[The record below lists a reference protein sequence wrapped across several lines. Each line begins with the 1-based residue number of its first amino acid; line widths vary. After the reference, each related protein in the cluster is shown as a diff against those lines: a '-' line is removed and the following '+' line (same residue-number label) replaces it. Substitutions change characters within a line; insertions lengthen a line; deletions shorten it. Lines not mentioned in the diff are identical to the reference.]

1 MISETEA
8 RLGSVLVRFWSLTE
22 LGWLNFCR
30 TSDET
35 QAVNSCAVLSV
46 CNTNTLAVVGLVMT
60 NGVSLPKSVTM
71 EFDKLLASVAMST
84 CDDLNDILFIHAMQR
99 NLISVTI

>member
-35 QAVNSCAVLSV
+35 QAGNSCAVFSV
-46 CNTNTLAVVGLVMT
+46 GYTNTVSVLGPVMT
-60 NGVSLPKSVTM
+60 NGVSLPK
-71 EFDKLLASVAMST
+71 
-84 CDDLNDILFIHAMQR
+84 CYNGIR
-99 NLISVTI
+99 